1 MSGFV
6 ARSQSRG
13 SALGRTGERGF
24 ELRRQAESELEG
36 LGELA
41 QPVLRKALDGEP
53 SLVLRKRVERLLD
66 KLSVPTPGQMRN
78 LRGRALGAGRPRVRA
93 AGGRVP
99 G

>member
-1 MSGFV
+1 M
-6 ARSQSRG
+6 AQLL
-13 SALGRTGERGF
+13 AELENGRF

-66 KLSVPTPGQMRN
+66 KLSVPTPGQMRVSA
-78 LRGRALGAGRPRVRA
+78 RSSSWSW
-93 AGGRVP
+93 
-99 G
+99 